1 MMDSNRALAARN
13 AEAAG
18 AAGKAFIDV
27 MEAVGRISQVN
38 TEIASAAEEQSQVS
52 EEINRNVVRI
62 SDEAVKNGAQVEQTR
77 VASQN
82 LTQLAEKLRTLL
94 AYYKV

>member
-1 MMDSNRALAARN
+1 
-13 AEAAG
+13 
-18 AAGKAFIDV
+18 
-27 MEAVGRISQVN
+27 MEAVARISQVN

-52 EEINRNVVRI
+52 EEINRNVLRI
-62 SDEAVKNGAQVEQTR
+62 SDEAMKNGDQVEQTR

-82 LTQLAEKLRTLL
+82 LTQLAQKLRALL